1 PEDMVLAG
9 SPHPV
14 PSPPPA
20 VGEENSEV
28 SERRSPEGSDARS
41 AAATGRSSKRVSFS
55 LSEEDEE
62 TETETETE
70 EEEEEESE
78 EELALACRSPVEPST
93 RTLRPREAPSA
104 SASATVLNL
113 PLDHAALVKAPP
125 SEGECLRLKE
135 QLGASSLLALANTAL
150 PAAPAPSPDKGVDL
164 AALADIALTIGEAAS
179 ELDVPSEEEEMEM
192 EEEEEDGE
200 GPRLERLF
208 HLEHSYAKPPLS
220 PRRPAPVP
228 SARRPEAL
236 PAESPGEPPAVLEAP
251 EEVVPA
257 RSPQGSVP
265 SPREDPRTQRRR
277 RRRPSAEA
285 GGEGVGEAPPGGK
298 RLEPGEVRPKPGE
311 GVGPVSTSPGGGFE
325 ARSEFEEMAVLYD
338 IWNSGVDPE
347 DVHYL
352 RVTYE
357 RLLQEDSTVDWL
369 NDTHWVYHT
378 DILQ

>member
-1 PEDMVLAG
+1 MVLAD
-9 SPHPV
+9 SPPPV

-20 VGEENSEV
+20 VGEENSEI
-28 SERRSPEGSDARS
+28 SERPSPAGSDART
-41 AAATGRSSKRVSFS
+41 AAVTGRASKRVSFS
-55 LSEEDEE
+55 LSEEEEEE

-70 EEEEEESE
+70 EEESE
-78 EELALACRSPVEPST
+78 EEVALVCRSPVEPST
-93 RTLRPREAPSA
+93 RTLRPREAPS
-104 SASATVLNL
+104 STVLNL

-125 SEGECLRLKE
+125 SEGECLRLRE
-135 QLGASSLLALANTAL
+135 QLGATSLLALANTTL

-179 ELDVPSEEEEMEM
+179 ELDVPSEEEEGE
-192 EEEEEDGE
+192 GE

-208 HLEHSYAKPPLS
+208 HLEHSYAKPPPS

-228 SARRPEAL
+228 SLHRPDAL

-265 SPREDPRTQRRR
+265 SPPQDPRPQRRR

-285 GGEGVGEAPPGGK
+285 GGVGAAEGPPGGK

-311 GVGPVSTSPGGGFE
+311 GVGPASTSAGGGFE

-357 RLLQEDSTVDWL
+357 R
-369 NDTHWVYHT
+369 
-378 DILQ
+378 